1 MSRVRSPFGARPR
14 GSGVGEPWWN
24 SSPRPCGS
32 GNAASR
38 SPTLAR
44 SAEISQAL
52 GDEMH
57 DFALALDAAA
67 HGEHAG

>member
-1 MSRVRSPFGARPR
+1 MRQRECGVAIADTGEVRR
-14 GSGVGEPWWN
+14 
-24 SSPRPCGS
+24 
-32 GNAASR
+32 
-38 SPTLAR
+38 
-44 SAEISQAL
+44 EISQAL

>member
-24 SSPRPCGS
+24 SSPRPCGVAIADT
-32 GNAASR
+32 GEVR
-38 SPTLAR
+38 R
-44 SAEISQAL
+44 EISQAL

>member
-1 MSRVRSPFGARPR
+1 LTLSLTLFV
-14 GSGVGEPWWN
+14 
-24 SSPRPCGS
+24 
-32 GNAASR
+32 AA
-38 SPTLAR
+38 
-44 SAEISQAL
+44 Q